1 MHLRGKIK
9 DMGRENYYC
18 IIMAGGVG
26 SRFWPVSRN
35 SKPKQFLDFFG
46 TGISFLQQTYNRFA
60 KIIPSENIMVVTSE
74 QYGELVKEQLP
85 QMLPENIL
93 LEPHRRNTAPCIAY
107 ATYKLQKKN
116 PDATVVVAPSDHL
129 IMNEDVFLG
138 TIEAALGHA
147 SSHDELLTLGI
158 KPIRPETGYGYIQ
171 VNTARV
177 QEVGETKV
185 YSVKTFTE
193 KPDAELAK
201 VFVSSGEFLWNSGI
215 FVWNVRTIAQEL
227 EKHLPD
233 IANQFKDIVPFYYT
247 QLESE
252 YIKGIYEGCNGIS
265 IDYGVMEKTSCSWV
279 FETSFGWS
287 DVGTWESLYHL
298 GQKDENEN
306 LLSVG
311 DSLIDKVEGSIIV
324 SSEEDKLVVVKGL
337 KDYMVI
343 NTDDVL
349 LVCPRD
355 SVRFKNVITD
365 LTLNE
370 FDKYQ

>member
-1 MHLRGKIK
+1 
-9 DMGRENYYC
+9 
-18 IIMAGGVG
+18 MAGGVG

>member
-1 MHLRGKIK
+1 
-9 DMGRENYYC
+9 MGRENNYC

-35 SKPKQFLDFFG
+35 DKPKQFLDFFG

-60 KIIPSENIMVVTSE
+60 RIIPNENIIVVTSS
-74 QYGELVKEQLP
+74 QYEGLVKEQLP

-116 PDATVVVAPSDHL
+116 PQATVVVAPSDHL
-129 IMNEDVFLG
+129 IINEDVFLG
-138 TIEAALGHA
+138 TIEAALDHA
-147 SSHDELLTLGI
+147 ASNDELLTLGI

-171 VNTARV
+171 VNTAHTK
-177 QEVGETKV
+177 EIGGTKV

-201 VFVSSGEFLWNSGI
+201 VFMESGEFLWNSGI
-215 FVWNVRTIAQEL
+215 FVWNVKTIAQEL
-227 EKHLPD
+227 EKYLPD

-247 QLESE
+247 AEEGE
-252 YIKGIYEGCNGIS
+252 YIKSIYESCNGIS

-287 DVGTWESLYHL
+287 DVGTWEALYHL
-298 GQKDENEN
+298 GQKDENGN

-311 DSLIDKVEGSIIV
+311 DSMIDKVEGSIVV

-337 KDYMVI
+337 KDYMII

-365 LTLNE
+365 LTVNE

>member
-1 MHLRGKIK
+1 
-9 DMGRENYYC
+9 MGRENYYC

-46 TGISFLQQTYNRFA
+46 TGVSFLQQTYNRFA
-60 KIIPSENIMVVTSE
+60 KIIPPENIMIVTSG
-74 QYGELVKEQLP
+74 QYKELVEEQLP

-129 IMNEDVFLG
+129 IINEDVFLA
-138 TIEAALGHA
+138 TIEAALGQA
-147 SSHDELLTLGI
+147 AGHDELITLGI
-158 KPIRPETGYGYIQ
+158 KPTRPETGYGYIQ
-171 VNTARV
+171 VNTARTK
-177 QEVGETKV
+177 EVGGSKV

-201 VFVSSGEFLWNSGI
+201 VFMSSGEFLWNSGI
-215 FVWNVRTIAQEL
+215 FVWNVKTIAQEL
-227 EKHLPD
+227 EKYLPD
-233 IANQFKDIVPFYYT
+233 IANQFKDIIPHYYT
-247 QLESE
+247 PQEE
-252 YIKGIYEGCNGIS
+252 EFIKGIYEGCNGIS

-287 DVGTWESLYHL
+287 DVGTWEALYLL
-298 GQKDENEN
+298 GEKDDNGN

-311 DSLIDKVEGSIIV
+311 DSMIDKVEGSIVV

-365 LTLNE
+365 LTVNE

>member
-1 MHLRGKIK
+1 
-9 DMGRENYYC
+9 
-18 IIMAGGVG
+18 MAGGVG

-35 SKPKQFLDFFG
+35 AKPKQFLDFFG
-46 TGISFLQQTYNRFA
+46 TGVSFLQQTYNRFA
-60 KIIPSENIMVVTSE
+60 KIVPQENIMIVTSE
-74 QYGELVKEQLP
+74 QYKELVEEQLP

-129 IMNEDVFLG
+129 IINDVFLA
-138 TIEAALGHA
+138 TVEAALGQA
-147 SSHDELLTLGI
+147 SGHDELITLGI
-158 KPIRPETGYGYIQ
+158 KPTRPETGYGYIQ
-171 VNTARV
+171 VNTAKTK
-177 QEVGETKV
+177 EIGGSKV

-215 FVWNVRTIAQEL
+215 FVWNVKTIAQEL
-227 EKHLPD
+227 EKYLPD
-233 IANQFKDIVPFYYT
+233 IANQFKDIVPYYYT
-247 QLESE
+247 PQEAE

-287 DVGTWESLYHL
+287 DVGTWEALYLL
-298 GQKDENEN
+298 GEKDDNGN

-311 DSLIDKVEGSIIV
+311 DSMIDKVEGSIVV

-365 LTLNE
+365 LTVNE

>member
-1 MHLRGKIK
+1 
-9 DMGRENYYC
+9 MGRENNYC

-46 TGISFLQQTYNRFA
+46 TGLSFLQQTYNRFA
-60 KIIPSENIMVVTSE
+60 KIIPSENILVVTSG
-74 QYGELVKEQLP
+74 QYEELVREQLP

-107 ATYKLQKKN
+107 ATYKLQKKD

-129 IMNEDVFLG
+129 IINEELFLS
-138 TIEAALGHA
+138 TIEAALEHA
-147 SSHDELLTLGI
+147 SGHNELLTLGI
-158 KPIRPETGYGYIQ
+158 KPTRPETGYGYIQ
-171 VNTARV
+171 VNTANTK
-177 QEVGETKV
+177 EIGGTKV

-193 KPDAELAK
+193 KPDRELAK
-201 VFVSSGEFLWNSGI
+201 VFMSSGEFLWNSGI
-215 FVWNVRTIAQEL
+215 FVWNVKTIAQEL
-227 EKHLPD
+227 EKYLPD

-247 QLESE
+247 ELEEE

-287 DVGTWESLYHL
+287 DVGTWEALYHL
-298 GQKDENEN
+298 GQKDDNAN

-311 DSLIDKVEGSIIV
+311 DSMIDKVEGSIIV

-365 LTLNE
+365 LTVNE